1 MFYNVGLI
9 TEKYGSLS
17 TPFDEPIQADT
28 PEEALETMKETI
40 DKYVPFF
47 DPKEFS
53 DDITHV
59 VIHEC
64 SESGELG
71 SIVYMEPRDQ
81 QLIDTFNA
89 LK

>member
-17 TPFDEPIQADT
+17 TPFDEPIQSDT
-28 PEEALETMKETI
+28 PEEALEIMKESI
-40 DKYVPFF
+40 DEYVPFF

-59 VIHEC
+59 VIYEC
-64 SESGELG
+64 SESGKLG

-81 QLIDTFNA
+81 QLIDTVNA
-89 LK
+89 FK